1 VRTASLICVL
11 AMFLNLMP
19 ADRALAHVNPC
30 AIVTRDEVEQ
40 WLEERVVTVVS
51 GSDFCTHIS
60 AGPVV
65 AVALRTFASVDAALE
80 AQAGDRVRFE
90 AEKKVVTDMAGV
102 GDRALRAQGSHSI
115 EYQVVL
121 GRNVLDF
128 AIAGEDEKALARHDG
143 RMARL
148 LRTASSRL

>member
-1 VRTASLICVL
+1 MRTASVICVV

-19 ADRALAHVNPC
+19 AGALAHVDPC

-40 WLEERVVTVVS
+40 WLEERVLTVVS

-65 AVALRTFASVDAALE
+65 VVALRTFASVDAALE
-80 AQAGDRVRFE
+80 AQAEDRIRFE
-90 AEKKVVTDMAGV
+90 TEKKVVTDMIGV
-102 GDRALRAQGSHSI
+102 GNRALRAQGPNSI
-115 EYQVVL
+115 QYQVVH
-121 GRNVLDF
+121 GPNVLDF
-128 AIAGEDEKALARHDG
+128 AIAGEDAKALARHDG